1 MNLLDLIHR
10 ASPPEPWAEGDKIP
24 WHDPD
29 FSRRMLREHLSQAHD
44 AASRRTFLIEEHV
57 EWIQRVVLRNRASR
71 VLDLGCGPGLYSSRL
86 AQYGHTCVG
95 IDFSP
100 ASIEYARE
108 VAQSQQLA
116 CDYRLDD
123 LRRAE
128 YGTGYDLA
136 MLIFGELNPF
146 RPAEA
151 RQILRKAYAA
161 LSDGGRL
168 LLEVSTFEAVR
179 RQGQQRP
186 TWYTLEQGLFSDRP
200 HVVLFESFW
209 NEAQAVA
216 IERYYIIEAETNEV
230 TPHSIS
236 TQAYAD
242 EQYRQLMQDTGFTTI
257 TFYPSLIGQPDERQK
272 DLLVIVASK

>member
-1 MNLLDLIHR
+1 MNLLNLAHR
-10 ASPPEPWAEGDKIP
+10 TSPPEPWAEGDKIP

-44 AASRRTFLIEEHV
+44 AASRRTTIIEEHV
-57 EWIQRVVLRNRASR
+57 EWIQRVVLHNRASR

-86 AQYGHTCVG
+86 AQRGHTCVG

-108 VAQSQQLA
+108 VARSRQLA
-116 CDYRLDD
+116 CDYRLND
-123 LRRAE
+123 LRHAD

-136 MLIFGELNPF
+136 MFIYGELNPF

-151 RQILRKAYAA
+151 RQILRKAHAA

-179 RQGQQRP
+179 RQGLQHS
-186 TWYTLEQGLFSDRP
+186 TWQTLQQGLFSDRP

-216 IERYYIIEAETNEV
+216 IERYYSIDAETNEV
-230 TPHSIS
+230 TPYSIS
-236 TQAYAD
+236 TQAYTD
-242 EQYRQLMQDTGFTTI
+242 EQYRYLLQAAGFVDSTS
-257 TFYPSLIGQPDERQK
+257 YPSLIGQPDERQP
-272 DLLVIVASK
+272 DFIAMVASK